1 MKKRIISA
9 VIFCLLLVS
18 SIVTAFATVIPV
30 TKTSWGYANKAYVGS
45 SMWVSGNAT
54 TLVPI
59 GTVGTYATSYS
70 RVWNDASASYYCEVQ
85 VYEKSESTGII
96 TAQSLN
102 SGTVA
107 SNSYLDSGDITRHY
121 TDTSKKYLHYA
132 FRYSV
137 MYAAYANNSNMEA
150 SLSHII
156 HQRSS

>member
-18 SIVTAFATVIPV
+18 SAVTVFATVIPV
-30 TKTSWGYANKAYVGS
+30 TRTSWGYANKAYVGS

-70 RVWNDASASYYCEVQ
+70 RVWNDGSSSYYCEVQ
-85 VYEKSESTGII
+85 VYEKKENDNAVTGS
-96 TAQSLN
+96 SLN
-102 SGTVA
+102 CGTVA
-107 SNSYLDSGDITRHY
+107 ANSYLDSGDITRHF
-121 TDTSKKYLHYA
+121 TDTNKRYVHYA

-137 MYAAYANNSNMEA
+137 MYGTYANNSNMEA

-156 HQRSS
+156 HQKSS